1 MSILDSYKSLRD
13 RKLNLGEL
21 VEFHIKSIIESVYR
35 KITLK
40 QKYKNPWSVEIS
52 GVIYSDIFI
61 QIYRAIKDYSTAYGR
76 NITTIRDKKGALVSI
91 KIEFI
96 HIGALKLHLK
106 ELTGG
111 NIDIKEYFKRKWSN
125 GCSAKIIA
133 TEAKPA
139 TLLFKL
145 KTHKYTFNL
154 NYTVKNKYGE
164 ICSF

>member
-61 QIYRAIKDYSTAYGR
+61 AFNGDTRT
-76 NITTIRDKKGALVSI
+76 L
-91 KIEFI
+91 F
-96 HIGALKLHLK
+96 
-106 ELTGG
+106 
-111 NIDIKEYFKRKWSN
+111 DIS
-125 GCSAKIIA
+125 
-133 TEAKPA
+133 P
-139 TLLFKL
+139 
-145 KTHKYTFNL
+145 
-154 NYTVKNKYGE
+154 E
-164 ICSF
+164 ICTKARIF